1 MRLKRQRL
9 YQIGVR
15 HQPGLVIGDVV
26 EMLGP
31 IRDSQLIQRIILR
44 LERTYRRISYK
55 DLRRKPRLWIRYM
68 YLFEILLRLRLL
80 RNFRIRLRIFESCAE
95 N

>member
-9 YQIGVR
+9 YQIGGR

-68 YLFEILLRLRLL
+68 YLFEILLRLRFL
-80 RNFRIRLRIFESCAE
+80 RNFRIRLFESCAE